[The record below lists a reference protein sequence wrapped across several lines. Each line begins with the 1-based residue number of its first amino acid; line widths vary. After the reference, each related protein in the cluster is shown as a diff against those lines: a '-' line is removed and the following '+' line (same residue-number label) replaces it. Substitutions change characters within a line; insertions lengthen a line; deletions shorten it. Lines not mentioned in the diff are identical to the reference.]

1 MAARAAAVS
10 PRAVAAAAAAGGGA
24 APPPPVVQY
33 VVLRRDLWR
42 GLGWPLGA
50 VAAQACHAATAALWL
65 SREDEVTRRYCEGPA
80 LDAMHKVVLEVKSEQ
95 QLVNLSE
102 KLKDSG
108 VVHKL
113 WMEQPENIPTCL
125 ATKPYAKDDVAVLFK
140 KYNLCKD
147 PIGPK

>member
-50 VAAQACHAATAALWL
+50 VAAQEGVAAGAMDGDRRPGPVPL
-65 SREDEVTRRYCEGPA
+65 SG
-80 LDAMHKVVLEVKSEQ
+80 
-95 QLVNLSE
+95 
-102 KLKDSG
+102 
-108 VVHKL
+108 
-113 WMEQPENIPTCL
+113 
-125 ATKPYAKDDVAVLFK
+125 
-140 KYNLCKD
+140 
-147 PIGPK
+147 